1 MRRHA
6 GKSPKSIGN
15 MEDALMRLRG
25 NHGAVDPQILR
36 ERAQHLVRPHSSG
49 EEGALAWRFDD
60 LHRSTSPFPFYA
72 KAYEAFA
79 RSVTCPV
86 LFVSGGPEGFH
97 PPDEDERLAA
107 FANLRRADVG
117 GGHMM
122 HWTRAT
128 ELGQVLVE
136 FMTSAPPR

>member
-1 MRRHA
+1 
-6 GKSPKSIGN
+6 
-15 MEDALMRLRG
+15 MEDALRRLRG
-25 NHGAVDPQILR
+25 NHSGVAPDVLA
-36 ERAQHLVRPHSSG
+36 ERAKHLVRPHESG

-86 LFVSGGPEGFH
+86 LFVSGGPAGFH
-97 PPDEDERLAA
+97 PADEDERLSA
-107 FANLRRADVG
+107 FANVRRIDLG

-122 HWTRAT
+122 HWTRSA
-128 ELGQVLVE
+128 ELGRALVE
-136 FMTSAPPR
+136 FMTRSGGDTPPA